1 MNVRTRRSGSA
12 RRDAERGMRDACAP
26 RTPGGVPRR
35 VRGAGARAFT
45 LLEMLLALTLMA
57 ALLVALNVFV
67 FSMAEVWGQ
76 GRDERLFLQH
86 VRAVVR
92 NVDDTLR
99 RAALGPEGAG
109 LEMKEVANESGLRRP
124 ELAFVLA
131 DGGRLLA
138 GAWPETPLPDVEL
151 SYGVEE
157 GKGLCLHWKSR
168 LETRFAD
175 ETPRS
180 TVVSPFVVAMSWD
193 YYDDSFKRWENL
205 EEPRREADGSYAAP
219 RRMRLRFE
227 LGKLKAERIVAIPV
241 LGEGATTD

>member
-1 MNVRTRRSGSA
+1 MKTRSVRSA
-12 RRDAERGMRDACAP
+12 G
-26 RTPGGVPRR
+26 TGLGLQL
-35 VRGAGARAFT
+35 AGRRAFT

-92 NVDDTLR
+92 NVDETLR
-99 RAALGPEGAG
+99 RAALGPEGDG
-109 LEMKEVANESGLRRP
+109 LEMKEVTNDAGQRSP
-124 ELAFVLA
+124 ELCFVLA
-131 DGGRLLA
+131 DGGRLLN
-138 GAWPETPLPDVEL
+138 GAWPDAPLPDVEL

-175 ETPRS
+175 EAPRS
-180 TVVSPFVVAMSWD
+180 TVVSPFVVALSWD
-193 YYDDSFKRWENL
+193 YYDDGFKRWETL
-205 EEPRREADGSYAAP
+205 SDPKREPDGTYTAP
-219 RRMRLRFE
+219 RRLRLRFE
-227 LGKLKAERIVAIPV
+227 LGKFNAERVVMIPQLV
-241 LGEGATTD
+241 EGATAY